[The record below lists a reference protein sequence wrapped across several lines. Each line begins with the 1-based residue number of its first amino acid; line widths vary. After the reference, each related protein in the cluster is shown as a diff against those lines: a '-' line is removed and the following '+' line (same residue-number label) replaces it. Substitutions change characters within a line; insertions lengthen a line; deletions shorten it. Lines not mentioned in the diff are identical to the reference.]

1 LIILPVF
8 DIIFLRNEENMKTK
22 VTIKDFIPVTI
33 MILIFIVTVLIG
45 DYIVSNIDFT
55 SIAKTLKG

>member
-1 LIILPVF
+1 
-8 DIIFLRNEENMKTK
+8 MKTK